1 MSIYGAMF
9 AGVSALNAH
18 SQAIGIISDNISNI
32 NTPGFKETEAR
43 FSTLVTAGA
52 TNTSFSP
59 GGIKSR
65 PFQLVDQQGLLQASS
80 SPTDLSISG
89 GGFFVVNEAAVP
101 GVGDDYLYTRAGAF
115 SVDKDGYMIN
125 TAGYFLQGWPTLPNG
140 AFDVDQNGIADSGVP
155 DPVNLT
161 NLKSVRVSALTGSPT
176 PTANVAIG
184 LNLPATAA
192 VAATNDLTARVFDA
206 LGVAHNVALRWTKIV
221 AAPATWTLTATGI
234 TQAAGGAASTVGL
247 AFPITLNT
255 VVFGGSGLP
264 TAFTPVALS
273 IPTAN
278 WVNGAASST
287 INFNL
292 GTVNQADGVTQ
303 FASTYAINF
312 LNQDGATSGRFQ
324 SIEADKDGNISALFD
339 NGNTQTIFRMPIA
352 TFPSSNALRTR
363 DGNAWAET
371 TSACNHFLNVAG
383 SGAAG
388 LFAPSTIE
396 ASTVDL
402 GEEFTDMI
410 TTQRAYSATTRIIT
424 TVDQMLEELV
434 RIKR

>member
-18 SQAIGIISDNISNI
+18 SQAIGIISDNIANI

-43 FSTLVTAGA
+43 FSTLVTSGA
-52 TNTSFSP
+52 TDTSFSP

-80 SPTDLSISG
+80 SPTDLAISG

-101 GVGDDYLYTRAGAF
+101 VAGNDYLYTRAGAF
-115 SVDKDGYMIN
+115 SVDKGGYMVN

-140 AFDVDQNGIADSGVP
+140 SFDVDQNGVADAGTP

-161 NLKSVRVSALTGSPT
+161 NMKSIRVSALTGSPT
-176 PTANVAIG
+176 PTSTVDIG

-192 VAATNDLTARVFDA
+192 VAATNDLTARVFDS
-206 LGVAHNVALRWTKIV
+206 LGVAHNVALRWTKTV
-221 AAPATWTLTATGI
+221 ASPATWGLTATGI
-234 TQAAGGAASTVGL
+234 TQAASGAASTTGIT
-247 AFPITLNT
+247 FPVTLNT
-255 VVFGGSGLP
+255 VVFAGTGLP
-264 TAFTPVALS
+264 SSFTPVALAVS
-273 IPTAN
+273 GAQ
-278 WVNGAASST
+278 WVTGAAASSVA
-287 INFNL
+287 FNL

-303 FASTYAINF
+303 FASTYSINF
-312 LNQDGATSGRFQ
+312 LNQNGSTSGRFQ
-324 SIEADKDGNISALFD
+324 TIEVDKVGAVTALFD
-339 NGNTQTIFRMPIA
+339 NGNKQTIFKLPIG
-352 TFPSSNALRTR
+352 TFPNPNALRSR

-371 TSACNHFLNVAG
+371 TGAGNHFLNVPG

-388 LFAPSTIE
+388 LFAPSSVE